1 MLRKSLDENIEKLK
15 NEMLLMGSQVEEAIG
30 KSIQALKEQDVELAK
45 EVMEDDDKIDDYE
58 LELEELCTRLI
69 ATQQPVSR
77 DLRTIMVISK
87 LATDLERIGDHA
99 SNIARMVIRIGDEP
113 LIKPLIDIPRMTDTV
128 IRRLK
133 ESLKA
138 FVNLDTELAHKIAKE
153 DEEVDVLDEQILR
166 ELLTFMIEDPKTI
179 RQAMSLIFIS
189 RFLERIGDHATNICE
204 RVIYMA
210 TGDWDISY

>member
-69 ATQQPVSR
+69 ATQQPVAR

>member
-15 NEMLLMGSQVEEAIG
+15 NEMLLMGSQVEEAIE
-30 KSIQALKEQDVELAK
+30 KSIQSLKEQDVELAK
-45 EVMEDDDKIDDYE
+45 QVMEDDDKIDEYE

-69 ATQQPVSR
+69 ATQQPVAG
-77 DLRTIMVISK
+77 DLRTIIVISK

-99 SNIARMVIRIGDEP
+99 SNIAKMVINIGDEP
-113 LIKPLIDIPRMTDTV
+113 LIKPLIDIPRMTDIVTN
-128 IRRLK
+128 RLK

-138 FVNLDTELAHKIAKE
+138 FVNLDTELADEIARQ
-153 DEEVDVLDEQILR
+153 DEEVDLLDEQILR

-210 TGDWDISY
+210 TGDWDVSY

>member
-15 NEMLLMGSQVEEAIG
+15 NEMLLMGSQVEEAIE
-30 KSIQALKEQDVELAK
+30 KSIQSLKEQDVELAK
-45 EVMEDDDKIDDYE
+45 QVMEDDDKIDEYE

-69 ATQQPVSR
+69 ATQQPVAG
-77 DLRTIMVISK
+77 DLRTIIVISK

-99 SNIARMVIRIGDEP
+99 SNIAKMVINIGDEP
-113 LIKPLIDIPRMTDTV
+113 LIKPLIDIPRMTDIVTN
-128 IRRLK
+128 RLK

-138 FVNLDTELAHKIAKE
+138 FVNLDTELADEIARQ

-210 TGDWDISY
+210 TGDWDVSY

>member
-1 MLRKSLDENIEKLK
+1 MQRKSLDENIEKLK
-15 NEMLLMGSQVEEAIG
+15 NEMLLMGSQVEEAIE
-30 KSIQALKEQDVELAK
+30 KSIQALKEQDVKLAK
-45 EVMEDDDKIDDYE
+45 QVMDDDDKIDEYE

-69 ATQQPVSR
+69 ATQQPVAG
-77 DLRTIMVISK
+77 DLRTIIVISK

-99 SNIARMVIRIGDEP
+99 SNIARMVINIGDDP
-113 LIKPLIDIPRMTDTV
+113 LIKPLIDIPRMTDIVTN
-128 IRRLK
+128 RLK
-133 ESLKA
+133 ESLRA
-138 FVNLDTELAHKIAKE
+138 FVNLDTELADKIARQ

-210 TGDWDISY
+210 TGDWDVSY

>member
-1 MLRKSLDENIEKLK
+1 MLRKSLDGNIEKLK
-15 NEMLLMGSQVEEAIG
+15 NEMLLMGSQVEEAIE

-45 EVMEDDDKIDDYE
+45 QVMEDDDKIDEYE

-69 ATQQPVSR
+69 ATQQPVAG
-77 DLRTIMVISK
+77 DLRTIIVISK

-99 SNIARMVIRIGDEP
+99 SNIAKMVINIGDEP
-113 LIKPLIDIPRMTDTV
+113 LIKPLIDIPRMTDIVTN
-128 IRRLK
+128 RLK

-138 FVNLDTELAHKIAKE
+138 FVNLDTELADEIARQ

-210 TGDWDISY
+210 TGDWDVSY